1 MSEVELKISEMREA
15 TDRFRRTGQL
25 IDMSMQRIRVLIAP
39 ILPQMDTLL
48 QSEYHSNA
56 VHMDELMLLLREFS
70 DKLENAGDE
79 IQGALNKP
87 DDGLLASR
95 DRLTPHFG
103 GGSVFTPVNG
113 YDGMRQTAL
122 NNNSDVVIPESAEQ
136 AVDINIFVSDN
147 NRHLYDRLIEN
158 QVQLSSH
165 EQQLT
170 DLIEHRQTL
179 GEDLDALRNRMVSYD
194 SSLNV
199 DSVPRVQVLSSDIN
213 VIDYQIVDTRATIE
227 QLETDINTIT
237 TRLQLVAPLAEADLT
252 AIGVLETGQTAEV
265 VVNNTY
271 GCVNHVVTRVPIPME
286 MARDAHMWDD
296 MAERYT
302 QYGIRVGDVPLE
314 GAIISMETDHSYA
327 DDINGHLMY
336 IERIDEDG
344 GVWITDNYH
353 PDEAVLLS
361 DLTDEL
367 DGENIH
373 YLYLPWHTKA

>member
-1 MSEVELKISEMREA
+1 MSEVELKISEMRDA

-39 ILPQMDTLL
+39 ILPQTDTLL
-48 QSEYHSNA
+48 QSEYHTNSR
-56 VHMDELMLLLREFS
+56 HMDALMLLLREFS

-87 DDGLLASR
+87 DDGVLANR
-95 DRLTPHFG
+95 DRLAPRFG
-103 GGSVFTPVNG
+103 SNYAFTPVDG
-113 YDGMRQTAL
+113 YDGMRPTST
-122 NNNSDVVIPESAEQ
+122 NNNGDVVVPEIAEQ
-136 AVDINIFVSDN
+136 PIDINIFVSDN

-194 SSLNV
+194 RSLNV
-199 DSVPRVQVLSSDIN
+199 ESVPRVQVLSNDIDL
-213 VIDYQIVDTRATIE
+213 IDLQIVETRATIE
-227 QLETDINTIT
+227 HLETDINAIT
-237 TRLQLVAPLAEADLT
+237 TRLQLVAPLAEADLV
-252 AIGVLETGQTAEV
+252 AIDALENGQTAEI

-327 DDINGHLMY
+327 DDVNGHLMY

-344 GVWITDNYH
+344 GVWVTDNYH